1 MRTMAQDLLETISA
15 LQNTAI
21 GNCRKR
27 IEDAAAKTKKILG
40 SDPRDADEQR
50 KCEKPSRGVTSVL
63 KGKHGL

>member
-1 MRTMAQDLLETISA
+1 MAQDLLKTITA

-40 SDPRDADEQR
+40 SDPQDAGAQR
-50 KCEKPSRGVTSVL
+50 TCGKPPRGVTSIL

>member
-1 MRTMAQDLLETISA
+1 MAQDLLKTIWA

-27 IEDAAAKTKKILG
+27 LEDAAAKTKKIIR
-40 SDPRDADEQR
+40 SDPQDADAQR
-50 KCEKPSRGVTSVL
+50 TCEKPSRGVTSIL